1 MCDLVSGLMIAS
13 TLMSGVGMYQQG
25 QAEAQAA
32 GYQAQV
38 DQQNAVLADR
48 RAKDAI
54 ERGMQEQEKALREG
68 TAVRKGQEA
77 SFAAANIDTSY
88 GSPLDV
94 ITSTAAEAQLQA
106 ATIRAN
112 AEREAEDYEQQGY
125 NSRSSAG
132 MNRARAKNA
141 KTAGMIGTAGTVL
154 SGGAGVFK
162 YRASL

>member
-1 MCDLVSGLMIAS
+1 MCDITMALMATSIA
-13 TLMSGVGMYQQG
+13 VGAAGSMYQ
-25 QAEAQAA
+25 ADAQAKA
-32 GYQAQV
+32 AKYQAQV
-38 DQQNAVLADR
+38 NEQNAILAQR
-48 RAKDAI
+48 RAKDAMDRGQI
-54 ERGMQEQEKALREG
+54 EEARKKEEG
-68 TAVRKGQEA
+68 SKLESLQKA
-77 SFAAANIDTSY
+77 SFAAANIDMSY